1 MKSIGV
7 LTSGGDAPG
16 MNAAVR
22 AVVRS
27 AISSGFKVYGIYD
40 GYNGLINGDIREMN
54 RGSVSNIIN
63 RGGTA
68 IYTARCLE
76 FRDMKGVLKG
86 KENCE
91 KFGIEGLVVIG
102 GDGSFR
108 GAADLSSAGVPCVG
122 IPGTIDNDISCTDYT
137 IGYDTAMNT
146 VVDMVDKLR
155 DTCNSHNRCSV
166 VEVMGRKCGDL
177 ALNAGI
183 ACGATAIIV
192 PEIPFDFDKDILSK
206 IVEAQKS
213 GRHHY
218 IIMVAEGVGGSQE
231 IAKKIE
237 EATGIETRAA
247 ILAHVQRG
255 GSPSAKDRVIAS
267 RMGSYAVDLLSKG
280 IGNRVLAV
288 KGNDIV
294 DYDIHEALNMKK
306 SIDKDLFELAARI
319 N

>member
-27 AISSGFKVYGIYD
+27 AIANGFKVYGIYD
-40 GYNGLINGDIREMN
+40 GYNGLIKGDVRELD
-54 RGSVSNIIN
+54 RGSVSKIIN
-63 RGGTA
+63 RGGTV

-76 FRDMKGVLKG
+76 FKTPEGVQKGVKTC
-86 KENCE
+86 KDI
-91 KFGIEGLVVIG
+91 GIEGLVVIG

-108 GAADLSSAGVPCVG
+108 GAADLSAAGIPCVG
-122 IPGTIDNDISCTDYT
+122 IPGTIDNDIACTEYT

-146 VVDMVDKLR
+146 VVEMVDKLR

-166 VEVMGRKCGDL
+166 VEVMGRRCGDL

-192 PEIPFDFDKDILSK
+192 PEIPFDFEKDILEK
-206 IVEAQKS
+206 IKDAVNS
-213 GRHHY
+213 GKHHY

-237 EATGIETRAA
+237 EVTGIESRAA

-255 GSPSAKDRVIAS
+255 GSPSAKDRIIAT
-267 RMGSYAVDLLSKG
+267 RMGDYAVNLLKNG
-280 IGNRVLAV
+280 IGNRVLAL
-288 KGNDIV
+288 KSNEIK
-294 DYDIHEALNMKK
+294 DYDIHEALKMKK
-306 SIDKDLFELAARI
+306 NIDRLLFDIAAKVG
-319 N
+319 